1 MNDERKDLL
10 NFTTLPARLNGEEA
24 ASFLGFKPHDIPVL
38 LKAGLLKPLGKPLPN
53 GDKYFATVVLN
64 ELRQDVSWLSKAT
77 MVVSQHWKAKNAGKS
92 NGTRNGHSAPD
103 VVTVGKAERNGVV
116 A

>member
-10 NFTTLPARLNGEEA
+10 NLTTLPARLNGEEA

-53 GDKYFATVVLN
+53 GDKYFATVVLT
-64 ELRQDVSWLSKAT
+64 ELRQNVSWLSKAT
-77 MVVSQHWKAKNAGKS
+77 MVVSQHWKEKNAGKG
-92 NGTRNGHSAPD
+92 NGTRNGHAPVNGAGD
-103 VVTVGKAERNGVV
+103 GKAL
-116 A
+116 AA